1 MNTTEIET
9 NHTERINL
17 RVRLTPDEIREWMD
31 RRYPDTN
38 PFCDRF
44 GFIPVVYRC
53 GHTLGLRHSLSP
65 DDVTQEVH
73 DRTVADCLV
82 KICDACWSKREYP
95 RFVFA
100 LDSRSVEAE
109 VAHAIRGLLKQRGYH
124 YIRGCDSWTRRFP
137 SKKAAGIELAWIRK
151 RGFNAVGW
159 AKRSG
164 SIYMIDHATD
174 QPISSRRWHE

>member
-65 DDVTQEVH
+65 DDVTQEGH

-124 YIRGCDSWTRRFP
+124 YIRGWEIGR
-137 SKKAAGIELAWIRK
+137 A
-151 RGFNAVGW
+151 
-159 AKRSG
+159 
-164 SIYMIDHATD
+164 
-174 QPISSRRWHE
+174 